1 MVQTVNMKA
10 RTALAARPRLPRLLA
25 AAAVAVA
32 FAVLTVQ
39 RAALALPAEGEK
51 APNASVEDA
60 DGRAL
65 EMKSLRGK
73 PILIMYE
80 DKDSSAQNQALKD
93 ELSKL
98 AKGDRYKSA
107 IALAAV
113 ADVSAYNFWPVK
125 GFVKDAIREESQKF
139 GTTIYCDWDASF
151 RKKYRMREGVSSVVL
166 VGRDGLVLFAAD
178 GALSAEK
185 RAQLLKLLRAQVEK
199 A

>member
-1 MVQTVNMKA
+1 MLQTVNMMA
-10 RTALAARPRLPRLLA
+10 GSSSTARPRLPRRLA
-25 AAAVAVA
+25 AAAVAFA
-32 FAVLTVQ
+32 FAALTVQ
-39 RAALALPAEGEK
+39 GAALALPAEGEK
-51 APNASVEDA
+51 APNARIEDA

-65 EMKSLRGK
+65 EMKTLQGK

-80 DKDSSAQNQALKD
+80 DKGSSAQNQALKD
-93 ELSKL
+93 ELSRL
-98 AKGDRYKSA
+98 ARGDRYKRA
-107 IALAAV
+107 IALAAI

-125 GFVKDAIREESQKF
+125 GFVKDAIRDESRRF

-178 GALSAEK
+178 GALSADK
-185 RAQLLKLLRAQVEK
+185 RAQLLKLLREQVDK

>member
-1 MVQTVNMKA
+1 MKA

>member
-107 IALAAV
+107 ITLAAV